1 MTITLRFWG
10 TRGSIATPGPSTCR
24 YGGNTST
31 VELQLGDL
39 FIVCDAG
46 TGLRTLGLDWLQRAN
61 PPTTVHLF
69 LSHTH
74 FDHIQGFPFFAPVF
88 RKGVAINLYD
98 PTGRADSNRER
109 ILGQMVPAYCPVATH
124 HLAARIDS
132 VPFSHRMN
140 LGTAASVQAIEQDHP
155 GGSWGY
161 AFESEGQR
169 VVYATDSE
177 LDAQLL
183 NANAAHIGPQEQRS
197 FAPEV
202 LAFFRNAD
210 LVVADAQYTDEE
222 YQTRRGWG
230 HARFITVVDL
240 AIAARVR
247 QLALFHH
254 DPRHTD
260 DQMDQIL
267 EQARERAQERGSDI
281 KIIGAVEGEQITIYG
296 TRLTNV
302 T

>member
-1 MTITLRFWG
+1 LTNTLRFWG
-10 TRGSIATPGPSTCR
+10 TRGSIATPGPDTCR

-31 VELQLGDL
+31 VELRIGEK

-46 TGLRTLGLDWLQRAN
+46 TGLRALGLDWLAR
-61 PPTTVHLF
+61 PDPKSMVHLF

-88 RKGVAINLYD
+88 HKDVAINLYD
-98 PTGRADSNRER
+98 PTGRSESNRER
-109 ILGQMVPAYCPVATH
+109 ILGQMVPAYCPVTTD

-132 VPFSHRMN
+132 MPFSHRMD
-140 LGTAASVQAIEQDHP
+140 LGAGVSVQALQQDHP

-161 AFESEGQR
+161 AFESDGQK

-183 NANAAHIGPQEQRS
+183 NADSAHITPGEERR

-202 LAFFRNAD
+202 LAFFKDAD

-240 AIAARVR
+240 AIAAHVR

-260 DQMDQIL
+260 TDMDGIL
-267 EQARERAQERGSDI
+267 EQARARARLRESDV
-281 KIIGAVEGEQITIYG
+281 KIVGAVEGEQIVLG
-296 TRLTNV
+296 KS
-302 T
+302 

>member
-10 TRGSIATPGPSTCR
+10 TRGSIATPGPNPCR

-31 VELQLGDL
+31 VELQIGELL
-39 FIVCDAG
+39 VVCDAG
-46 TGLRTLGLDWLQRAN
+46 TGLRSLGLDWLERPQPQA
-61 PPTTVHLF
+61 TVHLF

-88 RKGVAINLYD
+88 RKDVTINLYD
-98 PTGRADSNRER
+98 PTGRSDSNRER
-109 ILGQMVPAYCPVATH
+109 LLGQMVPEYCPVATH

-140 LGTAASVQAIEQDHP
+140 LAAGVSVQALEQDHP

-161 AFESEGQR
+161 AFECEGQR

-183 NANAAHIGPQEQRS
+183 NADSAHIAPEEERI

-202 LAFFRNAD
+202 LAFFKNAD

-260 DQMDQIL
+260 ADMDAIL
-267 EQARERAQERGSDI
+267 KQARERARQRGSDV
-281 KIIGAVEGEQITIYG
+281 KIVCAVEGEQIT
-296 TRLTNV
+296 LESEHS
-302 T
+302 

>member
-1 MTITLRFWG
+1 LTITLRFWG

-31 VELQLGDL
+31 VELQIGNQL
-39 FIVCDAG
+39 IVCDAG
-46 TGLRTLGLDWLQRAN
+46 TGLRALGLDWLARPE
-61 PPTTVHLF
+61 PPKMVHLF

-74 FDHIQGFPFFAPVF
+74 FDHIQGFPFFGPIF
-88 RKGVAINLYD
+88 RKDVTINLYD
-98 PTGRADSNRER
+98 PTGRSDSNRER
-109 ILGQMVPAYCPVATH
+109 ILGQMVPAYCPVSTH

-140 LGTAASVQAIEQDHP
+140 LAAGVSVKALEQNHP

-161 AFESEGQR
+161 AFESEGQK

-183 NANAAHIGPQEQRS
+183 NADSAHLAPEVKRS

-202 LAFFRNAD
+202 LAFYKDAD
-210 LVVADAQYTDEE
+210 LVVADAQYTHEE
-222 YQTRRGWG
+222 YQTRQGWG

-240 AIAARVR
+240 AVAAHVR

-260 DQMDQIL
+260 DMMDGIL
-267 EQARERAQERGSDI
+267 EQARVRARQRGSEL
-281 KIIGAVEGEQITIYG
+281 KIVCAVEDEQIA
-296 TRLTNV
+296 LDKP
-302 T
+302 